1 MQQPKLLIA
10 ESNEELRQALQQLL
24 QETHNIRTCSSGDQ
38 ALELLRTFCPD
49 VVYMDVMLPK
59 IDGLAVLQAAAQ
71 EGIRPISLVSI
82 VFDSSYIHHVLDRLQ
97 VGYVVRKPCAPK
109 AIAGHLIDLSRSAA
123 DVSQGLYDTNQV
135 LLQLGLGAHR
145 DGYQYLVEALP
156 LFARNPQ
163 QALTKELYPAVGKV
177 FGKSGALVERS
188 MRSAIHGAWLQRN
201 EAVWRRYFTPT
212 PDGSIPRPT
221 NAQMLH
227 TLLRVLSQQENQ
239 WEIA

>member
-10 ESNEELRQALQQLL
+10 ESNDELRQSLQQLL
-24 QETHNIRTCSSGDQ
+24 QDTHTIRVCSSGDQ
-38 ALELLRTFCPD
+38 ALSLLRTFSPD
-49 VVYMDVMLPK
+49 VVYIDVMLPQ
-59 IDGLAVLQAAAQ
+59 IDGLAVLRTAAQ
-71 EGIRPISLVSI
+71 EGIHPVSLVSI
-82 VFDSSYIHHVLDRLQ
+82 VFDSPYVHHALNQLQ

-109 AIAGHLIDLSRSAA
+109 AIAGHLIDLSRTAVDA
-123 DVSQGLYDTNQV
+123 DQPLYDTNQV

-145 DGYQYLVEALP
+145 DGYQYLVQALP

-177 FGKSGALVERS
+177 FGKSAALVERS
-188 MRSAIHGAWLQRN
+188 MRSAIHTAWATRN
-201 EAVWRRYFTPT
+201 DAVWRRYFTPA

-221 NAQMLH
+221 NAKMLH
-227 TLLRVLSQQENQ
+227 TLLRVLSQQEMQ